1 MTTLFAAIVL
11 SQAAAPVALFDGK
24 SLKGWHEDVPSNDA
38 KTEPVPAFVVRD
50 GVLVSLGEPRGHL
63 ISNSQYENY
72 KLTVEYRFTKTAEN
86 CGVLV
91 HASIPR
97 ARNNMLP
104 RCLEVQ
110 MMSGNGGDFYMLGE
124 TIKKRGATEP
134 VTGIRIP
141 NMTDNS
147 EKPIG
152 EWNTMVIECKGAEVK
167 VWMNGDF
174 VNDGVECSSSRGQ
187 IALQSEGAEVEFRR
201 ILMEKLTG

>member
-1 MTTLFAAIVL
+1 
-11 SQAAAPVALFDGK
+11 
-24 SLKGWHEDVPSNDA
+24 
-38 KTEPVPAFVVRD
+38 
-50 GVLVSLGEPRGHL
+50 
-63 ISNSQYENY
+63 
-72 KLTVEYRFTKTAEN
+72 VEYRFSKQTGN

-97 ARNNMLP
+97 FRNNMLP

-134 VTGIRIP
+134 VQGIRIP
-141 NMTDNS
+141 NMTDDS

-167 VWMNGDF
+167 VWMNGVF
-174 VNDGVECSSSRGQ
+174 VNDGVECTAVRGQ
-187 IALQSEGAEVEFRR
+187 IALQSEGAEVEFRK
-201 ILMEKLTG
+201 IALEKV

>member
-1 MTTLFAAIVL
+1 MTALLAMALLTPPQVVLIPLFN
-11 SQAAAPVALFDGK
+11 GK
-24 SLKGWHEDVPSNDA
+24 DLTGWHQDVPSNDG
-38 KTEPVPAFVVRD
+38 KETPVPAFVVRD

-63 ISNSQYENY
+63 ISDVQYENY
-72 KLTVEYRFTKTAEN
+72 KLTVEYRFTKVAGN
-86 CGVLV
+86 SGVLV

-97 ARNNMLP
+97 FRNNMLP

-110 MMSGNGGDFYMLGE
+110 LMSGNGGDFYMLGE

-147 EKPIG
+147 EKPVG
-152 EWNTMVIECKGAEVK
+152 EWNTMVIECKGNEVK

-174 VNDGVECSSSRGQ
+174 VNDGVECSAVRGQ
-187 IALQSEGAEVEFRR
+187 IALQSEGAEVEFRK
-201 ILMEKLTG
+201 LQMERVQ

>member
-1 MTTLFAAIVL
+1 MTTLIAALVL
-11 SQAAAPVALFDGK
+11 LQDAKPIAVFDGK
-24 SLKGWHEDVPSNDA
+24 TLKGWHEDVPSNDG
-38 KTEPVPAFVVRD
+38 KDVPTPAFVVRD
-50 GVLVSLGEPRGHL
+50 GMLVSLGEPRGHL
-63 ISNSQYENY
+63 ITDAQYENY
-72 KLTVEYRFTKTAEN
+72 RLTVEYRFTKQAGN

-97 ARNNMLP
+97 FRNNMLP

-124 TIKKRGATEP
+124 TIKKRGSTEP
-134 VTGIRIP
+134 AQGIRIP

-174 VNDGVECSSSRGQ
+174 VNDGTECSAVRGQ
-187 IALQSEGAEVEFRR
+187 IALQSEGAEVEFRK
-201 ILMEKLTG
+201 IEMTKV